1 MTIWKPNYTILL
13 DFQRQNMIMYTLP
26 FLLSMLRS
34 MDEDAR
40 YLISLFS
47 HNDIVEQ
54 MRIIMKNVQKL
65 ALCKNDIIINAII
78 GID

>member
-40 YLISLFS
+40 YLLSLFS
-47 HNDIVEQ
+47 YNDIIEQ
-54 MRIIMKNVQKL
+54 MRITMKNLKIYLDVNEL
-65 ALCKNDIIINAII
+65 F
-78 GID
+78 

>member
-40 YLISLFS
+40 YLLSLFS
-47 HNDIVEQ
+47 YNDIIEQ
-54 MRIIMKNVQKL
+54 MRVTMKNLKIYLDVNEL
-65 ALCKNDIIINAII
+65 F
-78 GID
+78 

>member
-40 YLISLFS
+40 YLLSLFS
-47 HNDIVEQ
+47 YNDIIEQ
-54 MRIIMKNVQKL
+54 MRITMKNVKIYL
-65 ALCKNDIIINAII
+65 DVNELF
-78 GID
+78 